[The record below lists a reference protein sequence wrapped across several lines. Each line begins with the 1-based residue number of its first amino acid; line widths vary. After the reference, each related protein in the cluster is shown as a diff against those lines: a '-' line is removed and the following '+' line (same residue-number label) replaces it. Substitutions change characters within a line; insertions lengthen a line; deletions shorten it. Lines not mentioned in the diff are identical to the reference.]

1 MVHDEVLVGIRDEW
15 GSTGV
20 SPKTS
25 AIFSSISV
33 CEESGPVIVEEPDN
47 RVDFSNS
54 TGANIHCSVRGHPKP
69 TVVWVKADDGTAIGD
84 VPGLRKVLSNGTL
97 MFPPFRAEDYR
108 QEVHAQVY
116 RCQATNPHGTV
127 HSRDVHV
134 RAVVHQ
140 EYQTDV
146 VPEYVILGNSA
157 ILKCNIPSFVADFVS
172 VQAWL
177 TDKGQ
182 IYYPSDNYVVPQA
195 YLIDVSLENV
205 IRGNSAILKCNIPS
219 FVADFV
225 SVQAWVTDK
234 GDAYYPTQNYDG
246 KYLVLPSGE
255 LHIRSVSSEDGFKS
269 YKCRT
274 VHRLTQETR
283 LSATAGRLVISEPVG
298 ISGPKLPSSD
308 KLHSEMKARATNLS
322 LTCPAQAHPPPQFR

>member
-1 MVHDEVLVGIRDEW
+1 MGTNTMLWPILLIL
-15 GSTGV
+15 SLLALQT
-20 SPKTS
+20 
-25 AIFSSISV
+25 AV

-134 RAVVHQ
+134 RAVVPQ
-140 EYQTDV
+140 LYSAEVLTEY
-146 VPEYVILGNSA
+146 
-157 ILKCNIPSFVADFVS
+157 
-172 VQAWL
+172 
-177 TDKGQ
+177 
-182 IYYPSDNYVVPQA
+182 
-195 YLIDVSLENV
+195 V
-205 IRGNSAILKCNIPS
+205 IRGNSVILKCNIPS

-225 SVQAWVTDK
+225 SVQAWVADDGTII
-234 GDAYYPTQNYDG
+234 YPSHNYDG

-283 LSATAGRLVISEPVG
+283 LSATAGRLVISAGVS
-298 ISGPKLPSSD
+298 SGPPQVADLAKL
-308 KLHSEMKARATNLS
+308 L
-322 LTCPAQAHPPPQFR
+322 Q